1 MRKDFKTGVFLGMAL
16 VTAAAVWL
24 STRQCLSIKSRML
37 GPDSQIS
44 REKSATDEIDYPK
57 GPGLTTLAAKTPLVD
72 SITVAGEKQKIH
84 IVQSGETLY
93 SISRKYYGSADKWYK
108 ILEGNRLLIKE
119 PNKLAPGTKLTIP
132 P

>member
-16 VTAAAVWL
+16 VIAAAVWL
-24 STRQCLSIKSRML
+24 STLQCLSIKSRML
-37 GPDSQIS
+37 GQDNQIS
-44 REKSATDEIDYPK
+44 QEKSAAGEIDSPK

-72 SITVAGEKQKIH
+72 SATAAGEKQKIH

-93 SISRKYYGSADKWYK
+93 SISRKYYGSADKLGK
-108 ILEGNRLLIKE
+108 ILEVNRLLIKE
-119 PNKLAPGTKLTIP
+119 PNKLAPGTKLIIP

>member
-1 MRKDFKTGVFLGMAL
+1 MRKDFKTGVFLGMVL

-37 GPDSQIS
+37 SQDSQTS
-44 REKSATDEIDYPK
+44 QEKSAAGEIDSPK
-57 GPGLTTLAAKTPLVD
+57 SPGLMTLAAKTPMAD
-72 SITVAGEKQKIH
+72 SATAAGEKQKTH
-84 IVQSGETLY
+84 IVQAGETLY

-108 ILEGNRLLIKE
+108 ILEVNRLLIKG

>member
-37 GPDSQIS
+37 DTANPTVA
-44 REKSATDEIDYPK
+44 EKPATDEIYYPK
-57 GPGLTTLAAKTPLVD
+57 GLGLTILSAKTPQVD
-72 SITVAGEKQKIH
+72 SITVVGEKQKIH
-84 IVQSGETLY
+84 IVQPGESLY

-108 ILEGNRLLIKE
+108 ILELNRLLIKE
-119 PNKLAPGTKLTIP
+119 PNKLAPGTKLIIP